1 VQWAWFVW
9 QAKSGSCQNP
19 RFVLAVRLSRDIC
32 SVPIVPKFAKSH
44 PGRVIV
50 NVVPD
55 VQVHNMNSIF
65 IWPTLLRCM
74 AVVQCQETEY
84 HSFTGHF

>member
-1 VQWAWFVW
+1 MQWAWFVW

-19 RFVLAVRLSRDIC
+19 RFVLPVRLLREIC
-32 SVPIVPKFAKSH
+32 SVPIVPNFAKIHSD
-44 PGRVIV
+44 RVIV
-50 NVVPD
+50 NVFPD
-55 VQVHNMNSIF
+55 VQVHNMKSTF

-74 AVVQCQETEY
+74 AVVQCQKIQH